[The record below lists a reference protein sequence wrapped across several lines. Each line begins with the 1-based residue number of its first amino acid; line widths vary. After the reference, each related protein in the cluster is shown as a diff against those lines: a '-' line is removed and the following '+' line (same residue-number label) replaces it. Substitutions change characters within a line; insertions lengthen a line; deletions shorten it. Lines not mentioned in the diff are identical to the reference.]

1 MNFVVPGGA
10 GCILSLI
17 IAIMLFSKRDDYR
30 EVAKFGLPSTVCGIP
45 EPVYFGLPVVLNPT
59 FAIPLAI
66 TSPISTAIAMFATN
80 IGFLPC
86 NTVDV
91 PLGLPVLISPFIS
104 HGWQGVVVQIICIA
118 VTTAIWVPFVLISNR
133 QAKLEQEKEAAALEE
148 AEVDA
153 TYGVN

>member
-1 MNFVVPGGA
+1 M
-10 GCILSLI
+10 
-17 IAIMLFSKRDDYR
+17 
-30 EVAKFGLPSTVCGIP
+30 
-45 EPVYFGLPVVLNPT
+45 LNPT